1 MLPRNLLSCERAIRE
16 IFNRKKKLEIRS
28 EQSTIVNK
36 DKRFLDIEQEIL
48 NTEIFDRVVVCP
60 NWLYDSVGQYS
71 NKAGETCK

>member
-36 DKRFLDIEQEIL
+36 DKRFLDIEKEIL

-60 NWLYDSVGQYS
+60 YWLYDSVGQYS